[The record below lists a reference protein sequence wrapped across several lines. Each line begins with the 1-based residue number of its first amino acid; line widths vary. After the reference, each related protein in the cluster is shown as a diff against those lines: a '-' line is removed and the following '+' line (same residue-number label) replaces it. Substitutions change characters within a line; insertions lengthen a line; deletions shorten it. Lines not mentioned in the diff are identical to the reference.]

1 MIALPPPV
9 PAPAPTPVRASAL
22 RVSYAKGGIGR
33 KRSVGSIVNAAKE
46 RDRGAQDSMTPVLRT
61 PVDPMPAPT
70 RKPMEKR

>member
-9 PAPAPTPVRASAL
+9 PAPAPTPAL

-46 RDRGAQDSMTPVLRT
+46 RDRGVQDSMTPVLRT

-70 RKPMEKR
+70 RKPMEKK